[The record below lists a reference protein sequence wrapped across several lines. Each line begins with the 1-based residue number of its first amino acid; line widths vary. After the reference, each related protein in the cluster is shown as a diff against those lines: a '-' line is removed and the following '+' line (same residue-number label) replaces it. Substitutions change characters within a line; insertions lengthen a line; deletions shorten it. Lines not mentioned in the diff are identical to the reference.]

1 MAVTLEDAW
10 KHVSNKIANKVN
22 NIWED
27 LNAMIIPV
35 DADGNFMKPIVCT
48 DKPEY
53 NGDSYDM
60 IRSLC
65 WDTDLLPSPTF
76 LYVCPGRAR
85 QLDSDPGDVE
95 NIQEIIKNLPYKYI
109 LTISLVHPMKYV
121 EDEDTWVPDIDHGV
135 YWVDKNTF
143 ERMPT
148 DGKENGQLPLALGAL
163 SFKLAIDRGLMGD
176 VSKELGEALELA
188 RQSFEKVKKAVE
200 HPNRKTTL

>member
-22 NIWED
+22 NVWED
-27 LNAMIIPV
+27 LEAMIIPI
-35 DADGNFMKPIVCT
+35 DTDGNFMKPISCT
-48 DKPEY
+48 DEPEY

-65 WDTDLLPSPTF
+65 WNTDLLPTPTF
-76 LYVCPGRAR
+76 VYVCPARAR
-85 QLDSDPGDVE
+85 QLDADPGDVE

-109 LTISLVHPMKYV
+109 LTVSLVHPMKY
-121 EDEDTWVPDIDHGV
+121 DEEQDTWLPDIDHGV

-188 RQSFEKVKKAVE
+188 RESFEKVKKAVE